1 MPALATDQLD
11 FSYPN
16 SPDFVFQSMTLA
28 MPRGAVTAILG
39 PNGSGKTTLLD
50 LFLGLLVP
58 TGGSLSILGRDR
70 RTYPSKAMKQVLGLV
85 PQNETVPFELTLLE
99 YVLLGRAPFLGLLET
114 PGKEDRIK
122 AVEAIEQVGMAHLQN
137 RPVPFMSGGE
147 RQLAAVARALTQE
160 SQILLMDEPTS
171 HLDLANARRI
181 LRLIRT
187 IAAQGRSVIF
197 TTHDPNAA
205 AAAADHVVLLKHQQ
219 LLASGP
225 TTVTLTRPLLSA
237 TYDETIE
244 VVETPRGP
252 FVLTYDDPDGCEP
265 QSDTVIDLNLY
276 KRGIEPWKT

>member
-1 MPALATDQLD
+1 MPDLATALATNRLD

-16 SPDFVFQSMTLA
+16 SADFVFKSMTLD
-28 MPRGAVTAILG
+28 MPQGAVTALLG

-50 LFLGLLVP
+50 LFLGLLTP
-58 TGGSLSILGRDR
+58 TGGSLSILNRDR
-70 RTYPSKAMKQVLGLV
+70 RTYPAKAMKQVLGLV

-114 PGKEDRIK
+114 PGETDRIK
-122 AVEAIEQVGMAHLQN
+122 AIGAIDQVGMTHLRD

-187 IAAQGRSVIF
+187 IAAQGRTVVF

-205 AAAADHVVLLKHQQ
+205 AAAADHVVLLKHRQ
-219 LLASGP
+219 LLAAGP
-225 TTVTLTRPLLSA
+225 TADTLTQPLLSA

-244 VVETPRGP
+244 VIETPRGP
-252 FVLTYDDPDGCEP
+252 FVLTYDDPDGREP
-265 QSDTVIDLNLY
+265 QSHAVIALKSHNM
-276 KRGIEPWKT
+276 RN

>member
-1 MPALATDQLD
+1 MPSLATALSTNRLD

-16 SPDFVFQSMTLA
+16 SADFVFKSMTLD
-28 MPRGAVTAILG
+28 MPQGAVTAILG

-50 LFLGLLVP
+50 LFLGLLTP
-58 TGGSLSILGRDR
+58 TGGSLSILNRDR
-70 RTYPSKAMKQVLGLV
+70 RTYAAKAMKQVLGLV

-99 YVLLGRAPFLGLLET
+99 YVLLGRAPFLGMLQT
-114 PGKEDRIK
+114 PGKEDRFK
-122 AVEAIEQVGMAHLQN
+122 AIEAIDQVGMTHLID

-187 IAAQGRSVIF
+187 IAAQGRTVVF

-205 AAAADHVVLLKHQQ
+205 AAVADHVVLLKHQQ

-225 TTVTLTRPLLSA
+225 TADTLTRPLLSA

-244 VVETPRGP
+244 VIETPRGP
-252 FVLTYDDPDGCEP
+252 FVLTYDDPDGHEP
-265 QSDTVIDLNLY
+265 QSDAVTALNLY
-276 KRGIEPWKT
+276 KMRN

>member
-16 SPDFVFQSMTLA
+16 SADFIFQSLTLA

-50 LFLGLLVP
+50 LFLGLLTP
-58 TGGSLSILGRDR
+58 TGGNLSILDQDR
-70 RTYPSKAMKQVLGLV
+70 RTFTSKAMKQVLGLV
-85 PQNETVPFELTLLE
+85 PQNEAVPFELTLLE

-114 PGKEDRIK
+114 PGKGDRVK
-122 AVEAIEQVGMAHLQN
+122 AIEAIGQVGMAHLQN

-187 IAAQGRSVIF
+187 IAAQGRTVVF

-205 AAAADHVVLLKHQQ
+205 AAVADHVVLLKHQQ
-219 LLASGP
+219 LLAVGP
-225 TTVTLTRPLLSA
+225 TADTLTRSLLSA

-244 VVETPRGP
+244 VIETPRGP
-252 FVLTYDDPDGCEP
+252 FVLTYDDPNGHEP
-265 QSDTVIDLNLY
+265 QSDAVIALNLH
-276 KRGIEPWKT
+276 KMRN